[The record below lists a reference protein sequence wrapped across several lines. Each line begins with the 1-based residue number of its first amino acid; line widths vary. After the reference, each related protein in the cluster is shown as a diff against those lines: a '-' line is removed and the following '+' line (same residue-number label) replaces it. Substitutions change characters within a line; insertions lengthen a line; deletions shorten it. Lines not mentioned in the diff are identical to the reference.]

1 MFSLVS
7 DGPSQLVLEQVNK
20 YGVLRTV
27 ALSRS
32 LFLSESSR
40 AWIGWICCIDPGGA
54 TEVSEASGDSLIA

>member
-32 LFLSESSR
+32 LFLSVFEGLD
-40 AWIGWICCIDPGGA
+40 WLD
-54 TEVSEASGDSLIA
+54 LLH